1 MIVIAGLVILIA
13 AVIAAMAGV
22 LSNTGSSHAPGPGF
36 AVFGYHVGTLFL
48 HGIVVGAIA
57 LSGLSLLLAAAH
69 RTSRRGREARRGL
82 QRSRRRTAAVSQDRD
97 DLISQR
103 DAARASMAGALG
115 TARTAAIT
123 VPRARGSCPGWLHLP
138 GHRSVPRQAAAAA
151 QPQPLAGQPAPGVPG
166 GAASPPPRVAAL
178 NGAAAKGAAE
188 PG

>member
-22 LSNTGSSHAPGPGF
+22 LGNTGSSHAP
-36 AVFGYHVGTLFL
+36 
-48 HGIVVGAIA
+48 
-57 LSGLSLLLAAAH
+57 
-69 RTSRRGREARRGL
+69 ARRGL
-82 QRSRRRTAAVSQDRD
+82 ERSRRQTAAVSQDRD

-103 DAARASMAGALG
+103 DAARASVAGALG
-115 TARTAAIT
+115 NGSDRGDHR
-123 VPRARGSCPGWLHLP
+123 PRARGSRPGWLRLP
-138 GHRSVPRQAAAAA
+138 GHRTVPRQAAAAA

-166 GAASPPPRVAAL
+166 GAASPPPRIAAL

>member
-22 LSNTGSSHAPGPGF
+22 LSNTGSSHAPG
-36 AVFGYHVGTLFL
+36 H
-48 HGIVVGAIA
+48 
-57 LSGLSLLLAAAH
+57 
-69 RTSRRGREARRGL
+69 
-82 QRSRRRTAAVSQDRD
+82 
-97 DLISQR
+97 
-103 DAARASMAGALG
+103 ALG

-123 VPRARGSCPGWLHLP
+123 VPGRGGSRTGWRRLP
-138 GHRSVPRQAAAAA
+138 GHRTVPRQAAAAA

-166 GAASPPPRVAAL
+166 GAASPPPRIATL